1 MTGMRQRN
9 NVWRVEPL
17 KKAVS
22 ILIIGLLLVQTAFAG
37 AGGSQLKDSFNYGES
52 AQFDFSNEMEY
63 PYYSA
68 VLKEYQE
75 KGYNFEPAQELSVP
89 PEEIQGNG
97 QISTVEGKQAYIFDK
112 ECESV
117 TYKVNAPESAVY
129 ELALEYYLLSDSG
142 SEGKR
147 SLLIDGKTPYFEA
160 DGIEFTRLWK
170 DEADPIVNSAGD
182 EVKPRQVEIRRWQT
196 ASLEDPHGFYS
207 LPLTV
212 YLEKGAHDIT
222 LTYVAEDMA
231 IGSLYL
237 NRPQQVE
244 QYQKPAAAQKPAAVT
259 FEAEQNI
266 IEKTDST
273 LRREPNTDPATS
285 PSDPKYRKLNIIGD
299 VAWSKA
305 NQKITWE
312 FDVETPGNYTINMRA
327 LQMWLNGIP
336 SYRKIEIDGKVPC
349 EELLSYKFEYDTKWQ
364 AVTLQTEDGEPM
376 EFFFDKGTHTLSMT
390 VKLGPLAEFLQDIN
404 EDSLVMSNV
413 MLEIMRLTGS
423 NPDPNYDY
431 EFFTSI
437 PTLEED
443 LRYISGRLQEKYDF
457 LVELCE
463 GDVPGFANSIIA
475 TKKQLDELIEDPFQ
489 IAKNMSVLTN
499 IQTSLGSW
507 YSEYQSQPLSV
518 DYFTLQSGDEPFSIK
533 QSSFWEK
540 AYYMLVSL
548 VVSFT
553 KDYDRI
559 DSSAAINAQR
569 SINVWIAR
577 GTEWATLIK
586 ELADTDW
593 TPESGVRVNINVMP
607 ASQLNAGAVNA
618 LMLSII
624 SGKSPDVAMGVDPN
638 SPVEFAIRD
647 AVVNLKELEG
657 FDEISQRFISE
668 CLVPFEYN
676 GGVYALPE
684 TMDFRVMF
692 YRTDIIEK
700 LGLKIPQTRQE
711 IYDNVLPVLY
721 QNGMNFYYPRDDTQF
736 IFQNGGSFYTE
747 DGMRSALDT
756 PEAYAGLKEETELY
770 TSYGIPVTASFYNRF
785 RSGEMPMGIGSFA
798 DYMSI
803 MVAAP
808 ELAGRVAIAPLPGIE
823 KENGEIDR
831 SVGNITGQSTIILSS
846 CQQLGDAWDFV
857 NWWTSDETQTTF
869 GREIE
874 ALVGQSARWNSANVH
889 AFESMAWDQDDLEVI
904 KEMWKHY
911 REVPVVLGGYFTT
924 RYLTNAWNSTVISG
938 QNLRDSLE
946 NAVFEINRELETKQE
961 EYGFKEKEE

>member
-1 MTGMRQRN
+1 MER
-9 NVWRVEPL
+9 EKIL
-17 KKAVS
+17 KKAIAVFVTA
-22 ILIIGLLLVQTAFAG
+22 LLMVQTVLAG
-37 AGGSQLKDSFNYGES
+37 ADGNQLKDSFNYGES
-52 AQFDFSNEMEY
+52 TQIDFSNEMEY
-63 PYYSA
+63 PYYAA
-68 VLKEYQE
+68 VLEEYRNQ
-75 KGYNFEPAQELSVP
+75 GYNFSPSQELSVS

-97 QISTVEGKQAYIFDK
+97 QISNVENKQAYIFDK
-112 ECESV
+112 ACETITYPV
-117 TYKVNAPESAVY
+117 TVSESAVY
-129 ELALEYYLLSDSG
+129 ELAVEYYFLSDSG
-142 SEGKR
+142 SKGKR
-147 SLLIDGKTPYFEA
+147 SLLIDGETPYFEA
-160 DGIEFTRLWK
+160 DGLEFTRLWK
-170 DEADPIVNSAGD
+170 DEAEPIVNSAGD
-182 EVKPRQVEIRRWQT
+182 EVKPRQVEIKRWQT
-196 ASLEDPHGFYS
+196 ASLEDAHGFYS
-207 LPLTV
+207 HPLTI
-212 YLEKGAHDIT
+212 YLEAGTHEIT
-222 LTYVAEDMA
+222 FLYVAEDMA
-231 IGSLYL
+231 FGSLYL
-237 NRPQQVE
+237 KKPEQTTAYQQPS
-244 QYQKPAAAQKPAAVT
+244 PAGQVTPIT
-259 FEAEQNI
+259 FEAEQAVL
-266 IEKTDST
+266 EKTDST

-285 PSDPKYRKLNIIGD
+285 PSDPQYRKLNIIGD
-299 VAWSKA
+299 VAWSRA

-312 FDVETPGNYTINMRA
+312 FYVDTPGNYTINMRA

-336 SYRKIEIDGKVPC
+336 SYRMIEIDGQVPC
-349 EELLSYKFEYDTKWQ
+349 EELLSYQFEYDTKGQ
-364 AVTLQTEDGEPM
+364 AITLETADGEPM
-376 EFFFDKGTHTLSMT
+376 EFYFDEGKHTLSMT

-404 EDSLVMSNV
+404 EDSLVMSNI

-431 EFFTSI
+431 EFYESI

-443 LRYISGRLQEKYDF
+443 LRYISARLQEKYDF

-475 TKKQLDELIEDPFQ
+475 TKKQLDELIEDPFS
-489 IAKNMSVLTN
+489 IARNMSVLTN

-518 DYFTLQSGDEPFSIK
+518 DYFTLQSAEDDFSIR

-540 AYYMLVSL
+540 AYYMFVSL

-569 SINVWIAR
+569 SIDVWIAR

-638 SPVEFAIRD
+638 SPVEFAIRE
-647 AVVNLKELEG
+647 AVLDLKQLDG
-657 FDEISQRFISE
+657 FEEISKRFISE
-668 CLVPFEYN
+668 CLVPFQYN
-676 GGVYALPE
+676 GGIYALPE

-700 LGLKIPQTRQE
+700 LGLRIPQTRQE
-711 IYDNVLPVLY
+711 IYENVLPVLY

-747 DGMRSALDT
+747 DGLRSALDT

-785 RSGEMPMGIGSFA
+785 RSGEMPMGIGSFN

-808 ELAGRVAIAPLPGIE
+808 ELSGKVAIAPLPGIE

-846 CQQLGDAWDFV
+846 CQQVDDAWDFV
-857 NWWTSDETQTTF
+857 SWWTSDETQTTF

-874 ALVGQSARWNSANVH
+874 ALVGLSARWNSANIH
-889 AFESMAWDQDDLEVI
+889 AFESMAWDPDDLEVI
-904 KEMWKHY
+904 QEMWNHY
-911 REVPVVLGGYFTT
+911 REVPVVLGGYFTS

-938 QNLRDSLE
+938 QNLRDCLE
-946 NAVFEINRELETKQE
+946 DAVFEINRELETKQE
-961 EYGFKEKEE
+961 EYGVKGRDE